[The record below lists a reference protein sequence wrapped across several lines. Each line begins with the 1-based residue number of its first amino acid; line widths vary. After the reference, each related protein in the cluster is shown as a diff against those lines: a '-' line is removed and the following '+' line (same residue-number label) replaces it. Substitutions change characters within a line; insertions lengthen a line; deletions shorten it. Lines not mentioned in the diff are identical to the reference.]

1 MINGE
6 RAVFFETRGRLERLP
21 DVTIP
26 EKSLQVA
33 ARNIA
38 RSLLVGEVRGSE
50 AFDLL
55 QAMNTE
61 ELRER
66 LQARDDDVLDVIRK
80 GEQLLF
86 KEWADGVLVQF
97 CYSWTYILGS
107 ADFSGPCANWN
118 LV

>member
-6 RAVFFETRGRLERLP
+6 RAVFFEKHGRLERLP

-55 QAMNTE
+55 QAMNTGHQGTLSTIHANSGE
-61 ELRER
+61 ETL
-66 LQARDDDVLDVIRK
+66 ARFATCVMMAGNRTP
-80 GEQLLF
+80 
-86 KEWADGVLVQF
+86 APH
-97 CYSWTYILGS
+97 
-107 ADFSGPCANWN
+107 GPRQHRRRA
-118 LV
+118 